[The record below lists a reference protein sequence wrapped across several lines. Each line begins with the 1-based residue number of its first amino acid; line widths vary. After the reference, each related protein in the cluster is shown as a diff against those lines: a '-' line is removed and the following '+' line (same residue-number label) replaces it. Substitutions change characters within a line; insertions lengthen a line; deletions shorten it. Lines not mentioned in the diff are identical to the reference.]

1 MANQVETEI
10 KGKLGKA
17 IERAIADGK
26 LALEST
32 PEIHLEVPK
41 DPTHGDYATNF
52 ALKLAKSLK
61 RSPMEIAE
69 AIVAQVDRSDPFFEK
84 VTAVPPGFINF
95 KLRSKAV
102 AGVVK
107 RVLLEGDRYGGSNKG
122 EGKKINIE
130 FVSSNPTG
138 PLTIGHGRQATI
150 GDVLANALDFCGYD
164 VTREYYYND
173 AGGQMEMLTRSVLA
187 RYQQLLD
194 PEYPFPDDG
203 YKGDYIKEVARRVF
217 DREGDKY
224 AGKDDRETMEFFRPL
239 AVLWMIKMIDNSL
252 RNYGV
257 KFDVWSRE
265 SALYSEGKVERAIE
279 LLRKREYIYDKDGAA
294 WFKSTE
300 FGDEKDRVV
309 VRSNGENTY
318 FAGDIA
324 YHMDK
329 HERGFERAIN
339 IWGADHHGYVP
350 RMKGVV
356 KALGYGDDFLECLVH
371 QMVSFMRDGREVKM
385 STRAGQFVT
394 LDELVKE
401 VGLAVAR
408 FFFVMRTADSHL
420 VFDLDLAKKESNEN
434 PVYYI
439 QYAHAR
445 ISSIMKHAL
454 ENNVD
459 LDSLAEAS
467 LSLLNEPEETNLMK
481 QLSRFPSVVEGA
493 AERREVHRIPAFILD
508 MVGLFHS
515 YYNKHR
521 VVSEDESLTL
531 ARLALV
537 EAVRQ
542 VVKNA
547 LGLLGIEAPER
558 M

>member
-1 MANQVETEI
+1 MDKLIESQVRERLVSAI
-10 KGKLGKA
+10 KKA
-17 IERAIADGK
+17 IEDK
-26 LALEST
+26 SLELESI
-32 PEIHLEVPK
+32 PDIILEAPK
-41 DPTHGDYATNF
+41 NPDHGDYATNLS
-52 ALKLAKSLK
+52 LKLAKQLRMPPIK
-61 RSPMEIAE
+61 IAQS
-69 AIVAQVDRSDPFFEK
+69 IVAHIDPSDPFFARVE
-84 VTAVPPGFINF
+84 AVPPGFINF
-95 KLRSKAV
+95 HLKNKAV
-102 AGVVK
+102 AAVIK
-107 RVLLEGDRYGGSNKG
+107 RVLLEGDRYGGSNRG
-122 EGKKINIE
+122 QGKKINVE

-150 GDVLANALDFCGYD
+150 GDVLSNALSFCGYD

-173 AGGQMEMLTRSVLA
+173 AGGQMDKLTRSVHA
-187 RYQQLLD
+187 RYQQLFN
-194 PEYPFPDDG
+194 PEYPFPEEG
-203 YKGDYIKEVARRVF
+203 YKGDYIIKMAEKVRE
-217 DREGDKY
+217 REGDKY
-224 AGKDDRETMEFFRPL
+224 AGKDDEETMDFFRPL
-239 AVLWMIKMIDNSL
+239 AVLRMITMIDESL
-252 RNYGV
+252 RQYGV
-257 KFDVWSRE
+257 RFDKWSKE
-265 SALYSEGKVERAIE
+265 STLHSEGKVDRAIE
-279 LLRKREYIYDKDGAA
+279 LLRERGYVYDKDDAV

-309 VRSNGENTY
+309 VRSNGEKTY
-318 FAGDIA
+318 FASDIA

-350 RMKGVV
+350 RMKGVI

-371 QMVSFMRDGREVKM
+371 QMVSLVRDGREVKM
-385 STRAGQFVT
+385 STREGRFVT
-394 LDELVKE
+394 LDELVSD
-401 VGLAVAR
+401 VGLAVTR
-408 FFFVMRTADSHL
+408 FFFVMRSSDSHL

-445 ISSIMKHAL
+445 ISSIMKHAKE
-454 ENNVD
+454 ENID
-459 LDSLAEAS
+459 LTGLPEAD
-467 LSLLNEPEETNLMK
+467 LSLLAEPEEIELIK
-481 QLSRFPSVVEGA
+481 QLSRFSSTVEA
-493 AERREVHRIPAFILD
+493 TAERREVHRIPTFILD
-508 MVGLFHS
+508 MVGLFHA

-521 VVSEDESLTL
+521 VVSDNEPLTQ

>member
-1 MANQVETEI
+1 MDHLLEAQI
-10 KGKLGKA
+10 KERLGAA
-17 IERAIADGK
+17 IAKAIADGK
-26 LALEST
+26 LDLESP
-32 PEIHLEVPK
+32 PEIQLEIPK
-41 DPTHGDYATNF
+41 DTSHGDYATNL
-52 ALKLAKSLK
+52 ALKLAKQLK
-61 RSPMEIAE
+61 RAPIEIAE
-69 AIVAQVDRSDPFFEK
+69 TIIAHVDASDPFFDEI
-84 VTAVPPGFINF
+84 VAVKPGFINIRL
-95 KLRSKAV
+95 KNKTVAV
-102 AGVVK
+102 VVK
-107 RVLLEGDRYGGSNKG
+107 RVLLEADRYGGSNAG
-122 EGKKINIE
+122 EGKKIDIE

-150 GDVLANALDFCGYD
+150 GDVLANALSFCGYN

-173 AGGQMEMLTRSVLA
+173 AGGQMNMLTRSVHA
-187 RYQQLLD
+187 RYQQLFN

-203 YKGDYIKEVARRVF
+203 YKGDYIREVAERVR

-224 AGKDDRETMEFFRPL
+224 AGKDDKETIEFFRPL
-239 AVLWMIKMIDNSL
+239 AVLRMITMIDKSL
-252 RNYGV
+252 REYGV

-265 SALYSEGKVERAIE
+265 SALYSDGKVDRAIE
-279 LLRKREYIYDKDGAA
+279 LLRKREYIYEKDDAV
-294 WFKSTE
+294 WFKSSE

-309 VRSNGENTY
+309 VRSNGEKTY

-329 HERGFERAIN
+329 HERGFELAIN

-350 RMKGVV
+350 RLKGVV

-371 QMVSFMRDGREVKM
+371 QMVSFIRDGQEVKM
-385 STRAGQFVT
+385 STRAGEFVT
-394 LDELVKE
+394 LDELIKE
-401 VGLAVAR
+401 VGLAVTR
-408 FFFVMRTADSHL
+408 FFFAMRSADSHL

-445 ISSIMKHAL
+445 ISSIMKHAA
-454 ENNVD
+454 ENEID
-459 LDSLAEAS
+459 LDTLADADLSLLSEPEEAS
-467 LSLLNEPEETNLMK
+467 LMK
-481 QLSRFPSVVEGA
+481 QISRFPSVVEAA
-493 AERREVHRIPAFILD
+493 AERREVHRIPTFILE

-521 VVSEDESLTL
+521 VVTDDEKLTL